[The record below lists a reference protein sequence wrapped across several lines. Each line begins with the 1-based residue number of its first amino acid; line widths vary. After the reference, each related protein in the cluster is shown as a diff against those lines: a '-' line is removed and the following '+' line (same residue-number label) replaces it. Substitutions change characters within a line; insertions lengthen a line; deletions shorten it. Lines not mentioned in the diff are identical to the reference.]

1 MIIET
6 IARKTAALVTEQPID
21 YPAWIGA
28 VAAIIGVPLSLVSL
42 YKLVQR
48 DKDREQQ
55 IAKLASIAVV
65 LESQTEAILSQ
76 NELFAQ
82 QVDIF
87 RNTSLLKGADNEAI
101 AKLQE
106 IEEKRLRLSV
116 QPRLWLNGAGY
127 KGPEG
132 TLQIDLNNKGEVA
145 HLDQFELIEGDIQL
159 QGENL
164 PWDVEKGD
172 RRYIFG
178 KTKGEKHIKD
188 CHYRIAIHYHDAL
201 GNKFQA
207 IVDGLGAHARI
218 ISNEPTP

>member
-1 MIIET
+1 MIIES
-6 IARKTAALVTEQPID
+6 IAQKTAVFVNEPPID

-28 VAAIIGVPLSLVSL
+28 VAAVIGVPLSLVSL

-55 IAKLASIAVV
+55 IARLATIAVA

-76 NELFAQ
+76 NELFTQ

-87 RNTSLLKGADNEAI
+87 RNTSLLKNADSEAM

-116 QPRLWLNGAGY
+116 RPRLWLNGAGY
-127 KGPEG
+127 RADEG
-132 TLQIDLNNKGEVA
+132 TLKIDLNNKGEVA
-145 HLDQFELIEGDIQL
+145 HLDHFELIEGDIQL
-159 QGENL
+159 HSENL
-164 PWDVEKGD
+164 PWDIEKGD

-178 KTKGEKHIKD
+178 KTNGEKHIKD
-188 CHYRIAIHYHDAL
+188 CHYRIAVHYHDAL
-201 GNKFQA
+201 GNRFQA
-207 IVDGLGAHARI
+207 IVDGLGAHAQI
-218 ISNEPTP
+218 ISDEPNP